1 MRQPAPSGS
10 PKIARPPTARSSSPR
25 TSRRNTRWCGSHPE
39 TGERTLVLGHFVK
52 NFVGL
57 STEQSNGVF
66 KLLQDHAIKLEYTTR
81 WNWEAGDVAIWD
93 NRATQHYAIA
103 DYDDQYRRLERITLA
118 GDIPVNIHG
127 ERSRSIAGDAS
138 EYSIIEG
145 ASTLP

>member
-1 MRQPAPSGS
+1 M
-10 PKIARPPTARSSSPR
+10 
-25 TSRRNTRWCGSHPE
+25 
-39 TGERTLVLGHFVK
+39 
-52 NFVGL
+52 